1 MKVDFMFRLA
11 RNFYV
16 GPMAVF
22 DYIYG
27 HNIEKPELWEGMNAR
42 TTNFSLGLSLLYD
55 SRDFLTNAYK
65 G

>member
-1 MKVDFMFRLA
+1 MGKGYDNGVNNANESDYDRFQAQMKVDFMFRLA

-27 HNIEKPELWEGMNAR
+27 HNIENLNCGKV
-42 TTNFSLGLSLLYD
+42 
-55 SRDFLTNAYK
+55 
-65 G
+65 